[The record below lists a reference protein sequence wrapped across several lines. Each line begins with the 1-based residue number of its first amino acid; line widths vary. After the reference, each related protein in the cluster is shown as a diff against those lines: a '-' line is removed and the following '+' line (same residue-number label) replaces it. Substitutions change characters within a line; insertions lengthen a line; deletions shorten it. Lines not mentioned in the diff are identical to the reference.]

1 MKIKQL
7 KEKIQ
12 EDEKRL
18 QRLMNEVENIWED
31 TGLDPKDPSYL
42 VEKTMRF
49 ELAQKSIMTIF
60 SVFKDIIEDYKKLSL
75 ELEKSEE

>member
-18 QRLMNEVENIWED
+18 QRLMNEVENLWQD
-31 TGLDPKDPSYL
+31 TGLDAKDPSYL
-42 VEKTMRF
+42 IEKTMRF
-49 ELAQKSIMTIF
+49 ELAQKSVMAIF
-60 SVFKDIIEDYKKLSL
+60 SVFKNIIEDYKKLSL
-75 ELEKSEE
+75 ELEKTEE

>member
-18 QRLMNEVENIWED
+18 QRLMNEVENIWQD
-31 TGLDPKDPSYL
+31 TGLDTKDPSYL
-42 VEKTMRF
+42 IEKTMRF
-49 ELAQKSIMTIF
+49 ELAQKSVMVTF
-60 SVFKDIIEDYKKLSL
+60 SVFKNIIDDYKKLSL
-75 ELEKSEE
+75 ELEKTEE